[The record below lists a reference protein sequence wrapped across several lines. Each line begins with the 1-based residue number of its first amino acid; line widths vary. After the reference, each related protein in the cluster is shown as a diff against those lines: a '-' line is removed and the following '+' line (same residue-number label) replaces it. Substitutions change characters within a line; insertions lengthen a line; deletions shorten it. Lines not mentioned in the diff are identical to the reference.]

1 MVVNFFLYPDYSA
14 AWGQFF
20 VSLFYYKIFST
31 SGSNS
36 SLCLVLF
43 NSVDSTLSGGVYFL
57 SFSVSIFHLLNFLL
71 PIKKD
76 MGWDDPISLFFLK
89 QQSHKSLNR
98 LSFSLY

>member
-43 NSVDSTLSGGVYFL
+43 NSVDSTLFGGVLFSFIL
-57 SFSVSIFHLLNFLL
+57 SFHISSSKFSFAYQ
-71 PIKKD
+71 KGYG
-76 MGWDDPISLFFLK
+76 MG
-89 QQSHKSLNR
+89 
-98 LSFSLY
+98 